1 MSTCYP
7 RTPTDI
13 VANAMATPTT
23 QGPILDG
30 IPPLGR
36 QLVFDLR
43 SGADARPA
51 LARLRDGGSLDRS
64 VVGVGAPLALALGA
78 SVPGLRAFPALAGPG
93 CAFPSTQGALYAF
106 LAGAEAGELHDRT
119 CSLCASVD
127 DAFALREE
135 VSCFKYRDGRDLS
148 GFIDGTENPKGQLAV
163 EAAIVRGAG
172 PGLDGSSFVAVQ
184 RFVHDLSR
192 LTALA
197 PDARDAVIGRRL
209 STNEEMEDAPPSAH
223 VKRTAQESFEPPAF
237 MLRRSMPWG
246 SSTEHGFYFV
256 AYGESLDRFERSLRR
271 MAGLDDGIVDALL
284 VFTRAVT
291 GGYYWCPP
299 VVGGRLD
306 WTALGLSAS
315 GTA

>member
-184 RFVHDLSR
+184 RFVHDLS
-192 LTALA
+192 
-197 PDARDAVIGRRL
+197 
-209 STNEEMEDAPPSAH
+209 
-223 VKRTAQESFEPPAF
+223 
-237 MLRRSMPWG
+237 
-246 SSTEHGFYFV
+246 
-256 AYGESLDRFERSLRR
+256 
-271 MAGLDDGIVDALL
+271 
-284 VFTRAVT
+284 
-291 GGYYWCPP
+291 
-299 VVGGRLD
+299 
-306 WTALGLSAS
+306 
-315 GTA
+315 